1 MVPIEA
7 PGNRREGMQDRHTVL
22 VVDDEPA
29 IRQMFEDI
37 LTGEGSDVVS
47 ATDGRAALD
56 LLNDGA
62 QPCVILLDLMMPR
75 MNGWQ
80 FAAHLQ
86 ADAALRDLPFAI
98 VAANPR
104 FRDDAER
111 LGASRWLGKP
121 VDIGDLLE
129 TVDDLCV
136 AGHPSHGSAA

>member
-1 MVPIEA
+1 
-7 PGNRREGMQDRHTVL
+7 MQDRHTVL

-37 LTGEGSDVVS
+37 LTSEGSDVVS

-62 QPCVILLDLMMPR
+62 RPCVILLDLMMPR

-86 ADAALRDLPFAI
+86 ADAALSSLPLAI

-104 FRDDAER
+104 FRADAER

-121 VDIGDLLE
+121 VDIGDLLCRRR
-129 TVDDLCV
+129 TIN
-136 AGHPSHGSAA
+136 GHNVKLLTAALIRDVGDHFAVG

>member
-1 MVPIEA
+1 
-7 PGNRREGMQDRHTVL
+7 
-22 VVDDEPA
+22 
-29 IRQMFEDI
+29 MFEDI

-104 FRDDAER
+104 FRDEAER

-129 TVDDLCV
+129 TVDDLCA
-136 AGHPSHGSAA
+136 AGHPSHGPAA